1 MTNNELLNKSFKDFQ
16 QDFEE
21 LEYLVSSNREQL
33 EKAKKRVHSVRSD
46 LYPQSYKHMIVDLN
60 HFSEFYRR
68 LLTRIHLHVKLS
80 KKSPDFSRYS
90 FLLKEK
96 NTIYDLLRTQQG
108 IFASVIV
115 SLDFQSPSF
124 LHSKYSQAGAQ
135 TGKII
140 GNINDYKRDVHLD
153 AKWYEDAYKKEFI
166 DARFKFNIY
175 TYLANSGMAAF
186 TTILNFLLGEKKIQ
200 GYVLVGKSS
209 YFQYKYLLQNILGSS
224 FIEVDENNTYEITSA
239 IDRYKPSAIFLD
251 SLCNS
256 PDVAVCDI
264 PEIIAHL
271 IKHAKNHI
279 YLIIDTTC
287 TSLGFHPWNLV
298 FGKSRKVHLITFESL
313 NKYHQF
319 GMDRVT
325 AGIINVLGMELG
337 KIYYYREDCGTII
350 SDASVYALPIPN
362 RKMLQRRLS
371 RLERNALL
379 LTSFFKDYNLVSRPC
394 IKNIT
399 FPRLENHPSFAL
411 SHLSFWGSFFTL
423 QFHQKYQNIRFYKK
437 FVRLVIEEAK
447 RNHADIVSGTSFGL
461 NSTRIYHVISHV
473 RAISPFIRISAGT
486 QDRASIEK
494 IKKVFEKVLK

>member
-1 MTNNELLNKSFKDFQ
+1 MTNNELLNKSFEDFRE
-16 QDFEE
+16 DFEE
-21 LEYLVSSNREQL
+21 LAYLVSSNREQL
-33 EKAKKRVHSVRSD
+33 EKAKKRVHSIRSD

-80 KKSPDFSRYS
+80 KKSPDFSRYTL
-90 FLLKEK
+90 LLKEK

-175 TYLANSGMAAF
+175 TYLTNSGMAAF

-239 IDRYKPSAIFLD
+239 IDRYKPSVIFLD

-256 PDVAVCDI
+256 PDVAVSDI
-264 PEIIAHL
+264 PKIVSYL
-271 IKHAKNHI
+271 IKNTIHRI
-279 YLIIDTTC
+279 YLVLDTTC
-287 TSLGFHPWNLV
+287 TSLEIQPWNLV
-298 FGKSRKVHLITFESL
+298 FGKTRKIHLITFESL

-325 AGIINVLGMELG
+325 AGMITVMGRDFGNM
-337 KIYYYREDCGTII
+337 YFYREDCGSII
-350 SDASVYALPIPN
+350 SDASVYALPLPD
-362 RKMLQRRLS
+362 RRMLTKRLE

-379 LTSFFKDYNLVSRPC
+379 LSSFFND
-394 IKNIT
+394 
-399 FPRLENHPSFAL
+399 
-411 SHLSFWGSFFTL
+411 HLSDSRSWIENVTYPETGSFLTL
-423 QFHQKYQNIRFYKK
+423 QFQKKYQNVRFYKK

-447 RNHADIVSGTSFGL
+447 RYNTDIVSGTSFGL
-461 NSTRIYHVISHV
+461 NITRVYPVIPHKKSFT
-473 RAISPFIRISAGT
+473 PFIRIAAGT
-486 QDRASIEK
+486 EDILQVEK
-494 IKKVFEKVLK
+494 IKEVLQNVI